1 MADGIQ
7 VVFDSVLSSHQCQS
21 RCEFC
26 SQNISKY
33 TCPRC
38 NARYCSSTCY
48 KSQKHRQCSE
58 LFYKECVI
66 TTLSEQEASRES
78 KQKMLEMLR
87 KLEEEDREANGDFVI
102 DDLEERLGE
111 IDLNTTDAEVIW
123 SAMNE
128 KEQKQFE
135 AAVETGQIYEMIDIW
150 VPWWTPR
157 YDTQNRLAL
166 KLSPVIFFL
175 QWRGRGKMWSFSTIF
190 PLSHCNRV
198 KVLSHHP

>member
-7 VVFDSVLSSHQCQS
+7 VVFESVLSSHQCQS

-66 TTLSEQEASRES
+66 TTLSEQEASSES

-87 KLEEEDREANGDFVI
+87 KLEEEDREANGDFVT

-111 IDLNTTDAEVIW
+111 IDLNTTDAEIIW

-175 QWRGRGKMWSFSTIF
+175 QGRGRGKMWSFSTIF
-190 PLSHCNRV
+190 PLPHCNRV